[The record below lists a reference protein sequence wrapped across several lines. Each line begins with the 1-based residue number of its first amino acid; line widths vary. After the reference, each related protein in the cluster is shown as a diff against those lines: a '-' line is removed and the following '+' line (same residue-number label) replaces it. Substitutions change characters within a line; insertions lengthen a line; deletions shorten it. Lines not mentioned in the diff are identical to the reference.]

1 MENMTNVIVKNEKD
15 LENVVELVEE
25 VLTDS
30 PSIEVVKGS
39 KGTKVAL
46 AIAGIGFAAAIGY
59 KVYNHFK
66 KKNTVD
72 VEAND
77 TDEDF
82 EDDDDFIDEELN
94 EEPSK

>member
-1 MENMTNVIVKNEKD
+1 MENMTNVIVENEKD

-25 VLTDS
+25 VLTDN
-30 PSIEVVKGS
+30 SIEVVKGS

-72 VEAND
+72 VEANETND
-77 TDEDF
+77 DLDDSDE
-82 EDDDDFIDEELN
+82 FIDDEIN
-94 EEPSK
+94 EEPAE